1 MAIIYTD
8 DILRACAGLNGA
20 TSTEIAAE
28 LDALLTTINPRLT
41 RLCKQGRL
49 VLVQRFSG
57 GSPRYYSD
65 PVFAQAAQILNQS
78 LAKGAQGGAISANA
92 PVCPQSPAKVTLIT
106 RTGTTTRHDR
116 MAGLCPP
123 DTYRPPRAGAMDFKS
138 VPSLS
143 PFGKGAVR

>member
-1 MAIIYTD
+1 
-8 DILRACAGLNGA
+8 ACAGLNGA
-20 TSTEIAAE
+20 TSAEIATD

-57 GSPRYYSD
+57 GSPRYYAD

-78 LAKGAQGGAISANA
+78 LARGVQGGTISAKA
-92 PVCPQSPAKVTLIT
+92 PVCTQSPAKVTLVT
-106 RTGTTTRHDR
+106 RTGTTERHDR

-123 DTYRPPRAGAMDFKS
+123 DTFRPPRAGSLDFKT
-138 VPSLS
+138 VPSLR
-143 PFGKGAVR
+143 PFRTGAVR